1 MRIAEAAEIVLRD
14 AAGPMHA
21 RDIALAIEEK
31 NLFSFKTKDR
41 ASVVSKALRKN
52 DKFEKTIAGTF
63 QLRARS

>member
-1 MRIAEAAEIVLRD
+1 
-14 AAGPMHA
+14 MHA